1 MVRCPLYV
9 ITKVGTLV
17 EVTMSYEG
25 EPFRSISVR
34 KEVRDRVRSLKRG
47 GESYTDLLDR
57 MAEQYQPPES
67 GKEEL

>member
-1 MVRCPLYV
+1 
-9 ITKVGTLV
+9 
-17 EVTMSYEG
+17 MSSEG